1 MSVLKNRPLPLVLA
15 VLLMAVSAVAE
26 PGSFLP
32 MGGVQVQAQQEA
44 TENAKDEAFYM
55 LNAFWFK
62 EDGGAEKYAEYMAA
76 AGPFVA
82 KHGGK
87 GGDAYIPVAAMI
99 GKFDADLVF
108 FVEWPNDKAFTTFL
122 ADPGYQAVSHLR
134 GEAIKDSL
142 LIRCK
147 KA

>member
-1 MSVLKNRPLPLVLA
+1 MRHSGIFAALALMIAGTVL
-15 VLLMAVSAVAE
+15 
-26 PGSFLP
+26 GSFLP
-32 MGGVQVQAQQEA
+32 TSGGQVEAQQEEA
-44 TENAKDEAFYM
+44 AKAKDEAFYM
-55 LNAFWFK
+55 LNALWFK

-99 GKFDADLVF
+99 GKIDPDLF
-108 FVEWPNDKAFTTFL
+108 FIVEWPNDKAFTTFL

-134 GEAIKDSL
+134 GEAIEDSI

-147 KA
+147 KAQ